1 MTHKG
6 IEGST
11 KISAILT
18 DCTPKRSPHNE
29 PSPIRH
35 VLSPCTHQRGQNAL
49 SRIALLVALFF
60 PLFLGFALSIAPD
73 VYSKSEIGPSGRIKV
88 FVSILPQAYFVERV
102 GGEHVDVSVM
112 VGPGQS
118 PATYEPRPKQMA
130 ELNKARLY
138 FRIGVPFENVWMER
152 ISTANPTMPVIDTRR
167 GIELLSMKAHHR
179 HDDEAH
185 HHHGDGMKDPHIW
198 LSPRLVKI
206 QAETMCAA
214 LTAEDLVYR
223 SYYESNLRAFQ
234 ADLDQL
240 DSEISEI
247 LKPIKTRK
255 FMVFHPALGYVARDY
270 VLEEIPIQRHGKEPS
285 AKILADLIEQA
296 KEEGIK
302 VVFVQQQF
310 GHASA
315 EMMARAIGGKV
326 VYIDPLAKDYLE
338 NMRKIAE
345 TFVKVMQ

>member
-6 IEGST
+6 IEASR
-11 KISAILT
+11 KISATLT
-18 DCTPKRSPHNE
+18 DGTPTRFPHNR

-35 VLSPCTHQRGQNAL
+35 VLSHCTHQRGQHTL
-49 SRIALLVALFF
+49 SHIALLVAL
-60 PLFLGFALSIAPD
+60 LFSVLLGFALSNSPN
-73 VYSKSEIGPSGRIKV
+73 VYSKSDMAPSDSIKV
-88 FVSILPQAYFVERV
+88 FVSILPQVSFAERV
-102 GGEHVDVSVM
+102 GGERVDVSVM

-152 ISTANPTMPVIDTRR
+152 ISKANPNMKVIDTRR

-185 HHHGDGMKDPHIW
+185 HDHGNGMKDPHIW

-206 QAETMCAA
+206 QAEAMCAA
-214 LTAEDLVYR
+214 LIAEDSAHR

-247 LKPIKTRK
+247 LKPLKTRK
-255 FMVFHPALGYVARDY
+255 FMVFHPALGYFARDY
-270 VLEEIPIQRHGKEPS
+270 ALEEIPIQSQGKEPS

-315 EMMARAIGGKV
+315 KMIARAIGGKV
-326 VYIDPLAKDYLE
+326 VYIDPLARDYLG

-345 TFVKVMQ
+345 TFAKVMQ